1 MTASTDR
8 SALRI
13 VLHAPTAGALAR
25 ARSNAMN
32 LQRGAPHALVR
43 IVVNAEAVAA
53 ALDQPHAEAD
63 ALTQVC
69 ANTLQRLGRQAHASM
84 TVLAEGAVLALAE
97 MQRDGWCYV
106 RA

>member
-1 MTASTDR
+1 MTTS
-8 SALRI
+8 SNHLSLRI
-13 VLHAPTAGALAR
+13 VLHAPTAGALVR
-25 ARSNAMN
+25 ARSNATN

-63 ALTQVC
+63 GLTQVC
-69 ANTLQRLGRQAHASM
+69 GNTLQRLGRQAPAPL
-84 TVLAEGAVLALAE
+84 TVLAQGAVLALAE
-97 MQRDGWCYV
+97 MQRDGWSYI

>member
-1 MTASTDR
+1 MATFPDH

-25 ARSNAMN
+25 ARSNATN
-32 LQRGAPHALVR
+32 LLRGQPQVPVR

-53 ALDQPHAEAD
+53 VLDQPHAEAD

-69 ANTLQRLGRQAHASM
+69 GNTLRRLGRQAPAPLM
-84 TVLAEGAVLALAE
+84 VLAQGAVLALAE
-97 MQRDGWCYV
+97 MQRDGWSYV
-106 RA
+106 RS

>member
-1 MTASTDR
+1 MTTSPAPP
-8 SALRI
+8 ALRI

-25 ARSNAMN
+25 ARSNATN
-32 LQRGAPHALVR
+32 LQRGQPQVSVR

-69 ANTLQRLGRQAHASM
+69 GNTLQRLGRQAPAPLL
-84 TVLAEGAVLALAE
+84 VLAQGAVLALAE
-97 MQRDGWCYV
+97 MQRDGWSYV
-106 RA
+106 RS